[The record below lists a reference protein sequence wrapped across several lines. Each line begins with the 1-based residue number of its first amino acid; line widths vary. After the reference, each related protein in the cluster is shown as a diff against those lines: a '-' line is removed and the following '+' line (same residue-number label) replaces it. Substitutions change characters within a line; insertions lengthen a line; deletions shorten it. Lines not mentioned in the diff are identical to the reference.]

1 MLMLVA
7 RKLEAGMD
15 IIGCLLGGGGG
26 YLEAIVCSEASS
38 GYLAEADIEVPG
50 AEVLEALTWVIHS
63 LSPACTPTYKAGF
76 LILLMACAVFVW
88 NGTCWVGSF

>member
-26 YLEAIVCSEASS
+26 YLEVIVCSEASS
-38 GYLAEADIEVPG
+38 GYLAEDDIEVP
-50 AEVLEALTWVIHS
+50 EVLEALTWVILS
-63 LSPACTPTYKAGF
+63 LSPWLLANSLMVSMMETVCT
-76 LILLMACAVFVW
+76 
-88 NGTCWVGSF
+88 

>member
-26 YLEAIVCSEASS
+26 YLEAIVWSEASS

-50 AEVLEALTWVIHS
+50 AEVLEALTWVILS
-63 LSPACTPTYKAGF
+63 LSPWLLASSLMVSMMDTVCT
-76 LILLMACAVFVW
+76 
-88 NGTCWVGSF
+88 